1 MHLRHRSWEP
11 WIRGAGGLFVMP
23 VALLLAGCMTSS
35 PAPSHV
41 PGQPTATT
49 EADAWQSLQQRPLH
63 LPTLT
68 LETPCPTTY
77 GQEIQPAYG
86 IGLGNGPVYA
96 VFFGGIHSDNVYG
109 VVEYGDAQTFGDG
122 TSDWGGVKVLWVIK
136 PPYRGPV
143 LIRGGR
149 LDGSSPMRFNGGL
162 DQQDYLDFSDQGLLS
177 ELRLTGAID
186 YDSPWPGWTTYTRL
200 QAPGCYAY
208 QVDGLTFSYL
218 ITFKAIAEHSS
229 PPKT

>member
-1 MHLRHRSWEP
+1 M
-11 WIRGAGGLFVMP
+11 
-23 VALLLAGCMTSS
+23 LAKKNGSTWLWPMYCYLIILVLTACSAS
-35 PAPSHV
+35 TLTPAPSNV
-41 PGQPTATT
+41 PGHPTATT
-49 EADAWQSLQQRPLH
+49 EANAWRSLQLRPLH
-63 LPTLT
+63 LPTLAPG
-68 LETPCPTTY
+68 TPCPTSQ
-77 GQEIQPAYG
+77 GHQVHPAF
-86 IGLGNGPVYA
+86 GLVLGDGPVYA
-96 VFFGGIHSDNVYG
+96 VFFGGIHSDNVHG
-109 VVEYGDAQTFGDG
+109 VVEYADAQTFAGG

-162 DQQDYLDFSDQGLLS
+162 DQPPDDTLALLS

-208 QVDGLTFSYL
+208 QADGLGFSYL
-218 ITFKAIAEHSS
+218 IIFKAVAEHSP